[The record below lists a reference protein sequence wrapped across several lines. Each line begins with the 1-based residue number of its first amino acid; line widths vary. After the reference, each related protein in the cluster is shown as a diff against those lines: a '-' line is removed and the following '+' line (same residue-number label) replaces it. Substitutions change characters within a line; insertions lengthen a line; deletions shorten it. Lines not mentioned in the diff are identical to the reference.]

1 MAKQTT
7 PRALRWMA
15 WMAWM
20 VAAGALGVLIVWGA
34 TRLPIGK
41 IGDRSAGLAN
51 IDDPA
56 LIKRGEYLAKAGDC
70 VACHTAPG
78 GEPFAGGLPMVAP
91 IGTIYSSNIT
101 PDPETGI
108 GHYTYGDFE
117 RAVRR
122 GIRPNNDTLYPA
134 MPYPSYA
141 RLTDADMR
149 ALYAYFMRGV
159 KPVNKPDRPN
169 GIRWPLSMRWPL
181 TYWRWMFAPS
191 APAPLRATTDT
202 LFDRGAY
209 LVEGLG
215 HCGACH
221 TPRAIS
227 MQEKALTGDSALFLG
242 GGVADNW
249 TAPSL
254 RNDSSDGVAQ
264 FQVGD
269 LVQLLKGGAIDR
281 TSIFG
286 GMTDVVQHSTQY
298 MSDAD
303 LHSIA
308 VYLKSLGG
316 AHASTAFNEDP
327 TTARNLRAGIT
338 ADRGSRLYVDNC
350 ATCHRTTG
358 LGYASVFPALA
369 GNPVVL
375 GDDPRSLVHI
385 VLAGSIG
392 ASTSQAPAQFTMPP
406 FADRL
411 SDQDVADIL
420 SFVRTRWGNQ
430 HTTVDAGQV
439 ARLRKVL
446 APPLAAK
453 SIYDPRANDANTR
466 K

>member
-1 MAKQTT
+1 MAKQTA
-7 PRALRWMA
+7 PRALGWIA
-15 WMAWM
+15 FIAGI
-20 VAAGALGVLIVWGA
+20 VALGALLAWFA
-34 TRLPIGK
+34 TRLPIGN
-41 IGDRSAGLAN
+41 IGDRSAGIAH

-101 PDPETGI
+101 PDPKTGI
-108 GHYTYGDFE
+108 GRYGYGDFE

-122 GIRPNNDTLYPA
+122 GIRPNGDTLYPA

-141 RLTDADMR
+141 RVTDADTQ
-149 ALYAYFMRGV
+149 ALYAYFMLGV
-159 KPVNKPDRPN
+159 KPVDKPYRPN

-191 APAPLRATTDT
+191 APAPLRATTDAV
-202 LFDRGAY
+202 FDRGAY

-221 TPRAIS
+221 TPRAIT

-249 TAPSL
+249 IAPNL
-254 RNDSSDGVAQ
+254 RNGSSDGVGL
-264 FQVGD
+264 FQVD
-269 LVQLLKGGAIDR
+269 ELVRLLKGGSNER

-298 MSDAD
+298 MSDTD
-303 LHSIA
+303 LQAIA
-308 VYLKSLGG
+308 TYLKSLGG
-316 AHASTAFNEDP
+316 ANASAPFTEDP
-327 TTARNLRAGIT
+327 AAARNLRAGIT
-338 ADRGSRLYVDNC
+338 PDRGSRLYVDNC

-358 LGYASVFPALA
+358 KGYASVFPSLA

-375 GDDPRSLVHI
+375 GNDPRSLVHI
-385 VLAGSIG
+385 VLAGSISP
-392 ASTSQAPAQFTMPP
+392 STSQAPAQFTMPP

-411 SDQDVADIL
+411 SDQDIADIL

-430 HTTVDAGQV
+430 QTTVDAGQV
-439 ARLRKVL
+439 ARLRKML
-446 APPLAAK
+446 APPQAAK
-453 SIYDPRANDANTR
+453 SVYDPRTNDANTR
-466 K
+466 N

>member
-1 MAKQTT
+1 MAKQTA
-7 PRALRWMA
+7 PHALPWIA
-15 WMAWM
+15 CIAGV
-20 VAAGALGVLIVWGA
+20 VALGALIAWFA

-41 IGDRSAGLAN
+41 IGDRSAGIAH
-51 IDDPA
+51 IDDSA

-108 GHYTYGDFE
+108 GRYSYGDFE

-122 GIRPNNDTLYPA
+122 GIRPDGDALYPA

-141 RLTDADMR
+141 RVTDADMQ
-149 ALYAYFMRGV
+149 ALYAYFMRGM
-159 KPVNKPDRPN
+159 KPVHKPDRPN

-181 TYWRWMFAPS
+181 TYWRWLFAPS
-191 APAPLRATTDT
+191 APAPLRGTTT
-202 LFDRGAY
+202 PLLDRGAY

-221 TPRAIS
+221 TPRAIT
-227 MQEKALTGDSALFLG
+227 MQEKALTGDSALFLS

-249 TAPSL
+249 IAPSL
-254 RNDSSDGVAQ
+254 RNDSSDGVAR

-269 LVQLLKGGAIDR
+269 VVQLLKGGSIDR

-303 LHSIA
+303 LQAIA
-308 VYLKSLGG
+308 VYLKSLGD
-316 AHASTAFNEDP
+316 AHAAAAFTEDP
-327 TTARNLRAGIT
+327 STARNLRAGIT
-338 ADRGSRLYVDNC
+338 PDRGSRLYVDNC

-358 LGYASVFPALA
+358 KGYAAVFPALA

-375 GDDPRSLVHI
+375 SSDPSSLVHV
-385 VLAGSIG
+385 VLAGSISP
-392 ASTSQAPAQFTMPP
+392 STSQAPAQFTMPP

-411 SDQDVADIL
+411 SDQDIADIL
-420 SFVRTRWGNQ
+420 SFVRTSWGNQ
-430 HTTVDAGQV
+430 QTTVDDRQV

-453 SIYDPRANDANTR
+453 SVYDPRANDANAR